1 MFHGA
6 DKDAPANSEINL
18 LPEFPI
24 LTSLFKNT
32 QQILFI
38 RSSVCQEITPLLQN
52 MTLSGKTDLN
62 LKKVIAGLQ
71 FTQNKLTLFLFY
83 AIYREPFNPDYHFV
97 YLFPATDTALFE
109 IEETCTISREVL
121 R

>member
-6 DKDAPANSEINL
+6 DKDAPGNSGINL
-18 LPEFPI
+18 LSEFPI
-24 LTSLFKNT
+24 LTSLFKNA

-62 LKKVIAGLQ
+62 FKKVIAGLQ
-71 FTQNKLTLFLFY
+71 FTQNKLT
-83 AIYREPFNPDYHFV
+83 
-97 YLFPATDTALFE
+97 
-109 IEETCTISREVL
+109 
-121 R
+121 